1 MMRTNMLFI
10 LLSFQL
16 LVNAQKQGQAL
27 VDSLL
32 GEVPKVKADT
42 AAIKLY
48 NRISDLYIDI
58 DQEKAMQYADSALT
72 KSKNINWKRGIGG
85 SMLAIGNV
93 YNFNGNPDKAIA
105 NLKEAT
111 VIFKEI
117 GYTFG
122 EASSFAA
129 LGRSYEALSNYPASV
144 NYFTQALK
152 IHESIPNNDLR
163 IATSLS
169 GIANIYYFQR
179 DYKKSLEYSF
189 KALEKKQLLKN
200 KISIANEN
208 LAIGDTYFEMGDS
221 ANAEKFSLKALEQFK
236 ELGNIMGQANVHA
249 NLGKLYGKNYS
260 KSLEYFYQAKIMFA
274 ELNDGS
280 PSLLLM
286 QGQVATVFLDM
297 AKYGDTLSAA
307 FKKKYGIPET
317 KAGLLDA
324 AEINLKKAIVASREN
339 EDKENE
345 YIFSGAVAEV
355 QALKNDYKNAYLNL
369 YTFHYLQDSLYSQ
382 ENKNKIAAV
391 EGEREVA
398 IRDKEIELN
407 KLALSAQR
415 KQRFALIAGL
425 CFLGIIGGLLYYQS
439 QNRKKTNTTLMVL
452 NNELDE
458 ANKIKTK
465 FFSILSH
472 DLRGPVSNLINFLH
486 LQQHA
491 PDLLDKETNDAHTKR
506 ITRSAENLLE
516 NMEELLLWSKGQMEH
531 FKPNKKSLAVNLLF
545 KDIEN
550 TFSDNDTIKFIF
562 DNSQQLNIYT
572 DEDYLKTIMRNLTGN
587 SVKALNT
594 VAGAIIEWKA
604 WEENGKQYLSISDNG
619 KGIDEQQL
627 KILNEGGNNIG
638 IKSGL
643 GLHLVRDMAKA
654 IACSISVTAAPGMGT
669 SFKLAL

>member
-1 MMRTNMLFI
+1 MK
-10 LLSFQL
+10 LSFL
-16 LVNAQKQGQAL
+16 LLGLFFSLVINAQKQGQAL

-32 GEVPKVKADT
+32 QELPKVKADT
-42 AAIKLY
+42 VAIKLY

-58 DQEKAMQYADSALT
+58 DQEKAMQYADSALA

-85 SMLAIGNV
+85 SMLATGNV

-105 NLKEAT
+105 YLKEAT

-117 GYTFG
+117 GYQFG
-122 EASSFAA
+122 EASSLAA
-129 LGRSYEALSNYPASV
+129 LGRSYEALSNYPAAV
-144 NYFTQALK
+144 NCFTQALK
-152 IHESIPNNDLR
+152 IHESLPNNDLR

-169 GIANIYYFQR
+169 GIANIYFFQR

-189 KALEKKQLLKN
+189 KALGKKELLKN

-221 ANAEKFSLKALEQFK
+221 ANAEKFSFKALELFK
-236 ELGNIMGQANVHA
+236 ELGNKMGQANVYA
-249 NLGKLYGKNYS
+249 NLGKLYRKNYS
-260 KSLEYFYQAKIMFA
+260 KSLEYFYQAKKMFT
-274 ELNDGS
+274 ELNDDS

-286 QGQVATVFLDM
+286 QGQVAQVFLDM
-297 AKYGDTLSAA
+297 VKYGDTLSPTL
-307 FKKKYGIPET
+307 KKKYDIPET
-317 KAGLLDA
+317 KTGLLDA
-324 AEINLKKAIVASREN
+324 AETNLKKAIITSREN

-345 YIFSGAVAEV
+345 YIFSGTIAEV
-355 QALKNDYKNAYLNL
+355 QALKNNYKNAYLNL
-369 YTFHYLQDSLYSQ
+369 YTYHYLQDSLYSQ

-415 KQRFALIAGL
+415 KQRIALITGI
-425 CFLGIIGGLLYYQS
+425 CFLGVIGGLLYYQS
-439 QNRKKTNTTLMVL
+439 HTRKKTNTTLMIL

-491 PDLLDKETNDAHTKR
+491 PDLLDKETNEAHTKR

-531 FKPNKKSLAVNLLF
+531 FKPSKKMTAVSRLF

-550 TFSDNDTIKFIF
+550 TFSDNDNVKFIF
-562 DNSQQLNIYT
+562 DNSRQLDIYT
-572 DEDYLKTIMRNLTGN
+572 DEDYLKTIMRNLTSN
-587 SVKALNT
+587 SVKTLNN
-594 VAGAIIEWKA
+594 VAGATIEWKA
-604 WEENGKQYLSISDNG
+604 WEENGKQYLSITDNG
-619 KGIDEQQL
+619 KGITEQQL
-627 KILNEGGNNIG
+627 KILNEGGHNVG

-654 IACSISVTAAPGMGT
+654 ITCTISVTAAPGKGT
-669 SFKLAL
+669 SFQLAI